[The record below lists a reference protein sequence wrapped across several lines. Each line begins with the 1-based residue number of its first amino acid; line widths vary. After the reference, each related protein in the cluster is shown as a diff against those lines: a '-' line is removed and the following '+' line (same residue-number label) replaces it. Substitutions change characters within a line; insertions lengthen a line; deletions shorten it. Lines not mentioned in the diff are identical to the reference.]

1 MSFLSTNKNYKRLYS
16 APLDVTSVFD
26 TKSELDEYLNNPT
39 AYVGQVISCKETDL
53 VYLIKSDKTLLE
65 IGKKEEPVIQN
76 GMMIHSAS
84 DDKYYYY
91 DNSTIIRPCT
101 HRSGS
106 GRRKNNRWYHHPR
119 FG

>member
-16 APLDVTSVFD
+16 APLDITSVFD
-26 TKSELDEYLNNPT
+26 TKSELDAYLSNPT

-91 DNSTIIRPCT
+91 DNAN
-101 HRSGS
+101 
-106 GRRKNNRWYHHPR
+106 KKLKE
-119 FG
+119 